1 MLPSLLTLACIAA
14 PVTRGP
20 LPAAQAD
27 TNEAAL
33 EWRIDP
39 AQSELTFKIRHLVTR
54 VTGTFTEWQ
63 GSIHGD
69 PADWASGSVRVQIQA
84 SSIDTE
90 NPRRDADLRSS
101 DFFDAEKYPE
111 LSFTSNAVEV
121 DGERITIHGDLTIKG
136 ITRPVTL
143 SGSYLGIT
151 AGTDGRVRVGFEAST
166 TINRLDYGV
175 SWNTAVEGGGMLLG
189 DEVFIEMTIAAI
201 RTGGTS

>member
-1 MLPSLLTLACIAA
+1 MLPSLLALTCVAA
-14 PVTRGP
+14 PMEAGAI
-20 LPAAQAD
+20 PAARPD
-27 TNEAAL
+27 TNQGAL

-69 PADWASGSVRVQIQA
+69 PADWASGSVHVRIQA
-84 SSIDTE
+84 SSIDTQ

-111 LSFTSNAVEV
+111 LTFTSSAVQV
-121 DGERITIHGDLTIKG
+121 DGEHITIHGDLTIKG

-151 AGTDGRVRVGFEAST
+151 TGTDGRVRIGFEASS

-201 RTGGTS
+201 RAGGTS